1 MNKHRNIN
9 IYMADHSG
17 LAGSAMVHKLRVLS
31 QRWGYLI
38 KSVLIGEQRLA
49 QLKNRSLYLML
60 LMEASI
66 FAMAYTGAYLL
77 RFEFT
82 LTPRNLGQIML
93 VLPWLI
99 PLKLAVFSAFG
110 LYKGMWRYSSLDD
123 LWRLAGGCLLSTLLI
138 VVNVFFVYGLTGF
151 SRAVFLLDGLLT
163 FVMTGG
169 VRMAIRTYYASK
181 KSSKGE
187 HVWPFPQF
195 KHSPPDRE
203 RILIIGAG
211 RSGEKILREIFDN
224 PHLDHEVIGF
234 LDDDPGKKGRSIH
247 GVPVFGAVD
256 LLPEVLR
263 KHEVDQVFI
272 STPSASGSEMRRIIA
287 ICEGCRA
294 AFKTLPAIGQILDG
308 QVSIKALRDVDY
320 EDLLRRAPVH
330 LDTAGMQDYLSGR
343 SIMVTGAG
351 GSIGSELCRQLVR
364 FDPERLILVD
374 AAEANLYAI
383 QMELRHECKFS
394 AYHAVLCRVQHRK
407 TMEKIFKNY
416 RPDVIFHAAAY
427 KHVPILEL
435 NPLEAVF
442 NNVLGSQT
450 VMNLAAQYG
459 TRHFVLVSTD
469 KAVRPTNVMGASKRL
484 TELILQSMKGSGTRF
499 MAVRFGNVLASSGS
513 VIPLFRKQI
522 EHGGPVTVTHPEVT
536 RYFMTIPEAACLIL
550 AAGAIGE
557 GGEIFVLQMGSPVKI
572 YEMAKDLIRL
582 SGKQPG
588 KDIEILFTG
597 LRPGEKLYEELITRE
612 EDVKRTKHDK
622 ITVLKTNGHWNWN
635 GHGDQDR
642 FRRWLNKEL
651 KELYAIGD
659 RYEDPADIR
668 EKLHAIIPE
677 YTPQETGSVRN
688 DLSSIAQVSGSIN
701 QGRAASQCCE
711 IVHLASQGVV

>member
-1 MNKHRNIN
+1 MNKYSN
-9 IYMADHSG
+9 IYVADNSG
-17 LAGSAMVHKLRVLS
+17 LVGSAVVRKLQALF
-31 QRWGYLI
+31 QRCGRLI
-38 KSVLIGEQRLA
+38 RSFMIGEHMLA
-49 QLKNRSLYLML
+49 QLKNRSLYLMVL
-60 LMEASI
+60 IEASV
-66 FAMAYTGAYLL
+66 FAMAYSGAYLL
-77 RFEFT
+77 RFEFA
-82 LTPRNLGQIML
+82 LTPRHFGQIIL

-123 LWRLAGGCLLSTLLI
+123 LWRLAGGCLLSTLL
-138 VVNVFFVYGLTGF
+138 VVETVFFVYGFTGF

-181 KSSKGE
+181 SSSNGE
-187 HVWPFPQF
+187 RVWPLPRF
-195 KHSPPDRE
+195 KQEPRDRK

-211 RSGEKILREIFDN
+211 GSGEKILREIFDN
-224 PHLDHEVIGF
+224 PYLDHEVVGF
-234 LDDDPGKKGRSIH
+234 LDDDPGKKGRAIH
-247 GVPVFGAVD
+247 GVPVFGAVN

-263 KHEVDQVFI
+263 KHQIDQIFI
-272 STPSASGSEMRRIIA
+272 SMPSASGAEMRRIID
-287 ICEGCRA
+287 ICEECRVSS
-294 AFKTLPAIGQILDG
+294 KTLPAIGQILDG
-308 QVSIKALRDVDY
+308 HVSIKTLRDVDY

-330 LDTAGMQDYLSGR
+330 LDTAGMQEYLSGR
-343 SIMVTGAG
+343 NIMVTGAG
-351 GSIGSELCRQLVR
+351 GSIGSELCRQLIR

-374 AAEANLYAI
+374 AAETNLYDI
-383 QMELRHECKFS
+383 QMELRHERKFT
-394 AYHAVLCRVQHRK
+394 AYHSILGRVQHHK
-407 TMEKIFKNY
+407 TMEKIFRNY

-427 KHVPILEL
+427 KHVPILEI
-435 NPLEAVF
+435 NPREAIF

-450 VMNLAAQYG
+450 VMDLAVQYG

-484 TELILQSMKGSGTRF
+484 TELILQSMKGNATRF

-536 RYFMTIPEAACLIL
+536 RYFMTISEAARLIL

-557 GGEIFVLQMGSPVKI
+557 GGEIFVLEMGSPVKI
-572 YEMAKDLIRL
+572 YDMAKDLIRL

-612 EDVKRTKHDK
+612 EDVKRTTHDK

-635 GHGDQDR
+635 GHGNQDR

-651 KELYAIGD
+651 QELYAIGD
-659 RYEDPADIR
+659 KYEDPAAIR
-668 EKLHAIIPE
+668 KQLHEIIPE
-677 YTPQETGSVRN
+677 YTPQETSSVRN
-688 DLSSIAQVSGSIN
+688 NLSSIVQISGAIDHV
-701 QGRAASQCCE
+701 QAARQRCE
-711 IVHLASQGVV
+711 IVLDTSQSVE